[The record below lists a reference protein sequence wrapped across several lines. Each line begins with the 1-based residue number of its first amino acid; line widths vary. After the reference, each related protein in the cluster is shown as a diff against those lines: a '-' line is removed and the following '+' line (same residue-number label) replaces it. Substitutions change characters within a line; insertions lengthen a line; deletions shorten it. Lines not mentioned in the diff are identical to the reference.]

1 MSSLFIFLL
10 FILGNIYASISKS
23 VTSQQDHNKAAGK
36 VKSETDWFF
45 LLVFFILFFLNN
57 IVYVIQNVSM
67 FLKTHSHDPYSSFS
81 SGLSLHMQ

>member
-1 MSSLFIFLL
+1 M
-10 FILGNIYASISKS
+10 GNIYASISKS

-36 VKSETDWFF
+36 VKSETDRF
-45 LLVFFILFFLNN
+45 FFISIIIFFLNN

>member
-1 MSSLFIFLL
+1 MSSLFILFLFWATYTQVL
-10 FILGNIYASISKS
+10 VSLWPA
-23 VTSQQDHNKAAGK
+23 NKIITK
-36 VKSETDWFF
+36 QLVKSKVRLTG
-45 LLVFFILFFLNN
+45 FFISIIIFLNN

>member
-36 VKSETDWFF
+36 VKSETDQFF
-45 LLVFFILFFLNN
+45 
-57 IVYVIQNVSM
+57 Y
-67 FLKTHSHDPYSSFS
+67 
-81 SGLSLHMQ
+81 

>member
-23 VTSQQDHNKAAGK
+23 VTSQQDQL
-36 VKSETDWFF
+36 VKSKVRLTG
-45 LLVFFILFFLNN
+45 FFISIIFFFNN

>member
-23 VTSQQDHNKAAGK
+23 VTSQQDHDKAAGK
-36 VKSETDWFF
+36 VKSETDQF
-45 LLVFFILFFLNN
+45 FFISIIIFFNN

>member
-1 MSSLFIFLL
+1 MSSLFFFFLFWATYTQVL
-10 FILGNIYASISKS
+10 VSLWPA
-23 VTSQQDHNKAAGK
+23 NKIIK
-36 VKSETDWFF
+36 QLVKSKVRLTG
-45 LLVFFILFFLNN
+45 FFISIIFFFNN